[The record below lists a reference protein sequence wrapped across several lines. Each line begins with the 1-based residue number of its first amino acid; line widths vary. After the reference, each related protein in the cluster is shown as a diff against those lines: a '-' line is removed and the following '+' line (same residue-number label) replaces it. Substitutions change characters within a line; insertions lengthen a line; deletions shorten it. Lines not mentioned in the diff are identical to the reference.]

1 MLLSSGGTKDIGH
14 TICVNNSCRVL
25 NLCEKR
31 PRSERA
37 KTYVYTIPS
46 SDHVNLKII
55 DDTSDDIPV
64 CIWKDTNRGL
74 ELCKEKESIALPSQH
89 DIDFPRKLF
98 ILITPQ
104 CSNDE

>member
-1 MLLSSGGTKDIGH
+1 MLILSGGTKDIGH
-14 TICVNNSCRVL
+14 TICVNNACRVL

-37 KTYVYTIPS
+37 KAYVYTIPF

-64 CIWKDTNRGL
+64 CIWKDT
-74 ELCKEKESIALPSQH
+74 S
-89 DIDFPRKLF
+89 
-98 ILITPQ
+98 
-104 CSNDE
+104 